1 MVFFKGDGNKCGEMV
16 EENRANSFHSLS
28 IMTREE
34 ALSLARKYKKLLQ
47 DAHIPMSAFIV
58 FGSVARN
65 EMHEQSD
72 VDIAVVGTSFK
83 GDRFEE
89 MHDIRK
95 LRYPI
100 SYKLQPIWF
109 YPEHLEDKYST
120 LAQEIARDG
129 IEV

>member
-1 MVFFKGDGNKCGEMV
+1 
-16 EENRANSFHSLS
+16 
-28 IMTREE
+28 MT
-34 ALSLARKYKKLLQ
+34 
-47 DAHIPMSAFIV
+47 AFIV

-83 GDRFEE
+83 GDRMQE
-89 MHDIRK
+89 MYDIRK
-95 LRYPI
+95 LRYPL

-120 LAQEIARDG
+120 LAMEIKKDG
-129 IEV
+129 IPV